1 MTLESEL
8 KLQSYLD
15 GELSGRQER
24 EVAAW
29 LAGDA
34 EAQTLLD
41 ELTMTKTALAGSE
54 LEPKLP
60 EAPEFYW
67 NKIQRE
73 IQRAEQA
80 QPKSAPGFL
89 AAWRRMLAPLAGVAL
104 IAFLTVYSVKMYD
117 GGDDSRHHLA
127 VIENLS
133 EHTGAYSFRSQSEKM
148 FVVWVY
154 DRNEE
159 VDPEAEPVD
168 EQVDQ

>member
-1 MTLESEL
+1 MTTESEL
-8 KLQSYLD
+8 KLQSYMD

-29 LAGDA
+29 LAQDA
-34 EAQTLLD
+34 QAQALWN
-41 ELTMTKTALAGSE
+41 ELKMTKTALAGSE

-60 EAPEFYW
+60 EAHDFYW
-67 NKIQRE
+67 NKIKRE

-80 QPKSAPGFL
+80 QPTPAPGFFT
-89 AAWRRMLAPLAGVAL
+89 AWRRLLAPLAGVAL
-104 IAFLTVYSVKMYD
+104 VAFLTVYSVKMYD

-159 VDPEAEPVD
+159 VDPDAEPVD